1 MSKVVLKKPAQLMGV
16 VRKVSDKTMNL
27 RFNTCE
33 ATSEE
38 LAIWDEFAGF
48 QGHLLFAL
56 DSIQEE
62 DIPVEDTEF
71 QTKTPSQ
78 RLRNCIF
85 LLWTQEGEKGEY
97 NDYYKMYMEKIM
109 NVIKN
114 KLDN

>member
-1 MSKVVLKKPAQLMGV
+1 MNKVVLKKPAQLMGV

-27 RFNTCE
+27 RFNTDE
-33 ATSEE
+33 ASSED
-38 LAIWDEFAGF
+38 LAIWDGFAGMTGYLAF
-48 QGHLLFAL
+48 SLDNIQG
-56 DSIQEE
+56 E

-85 LLWTQEGEKGEY
+85 LLWAQEGEKGEF